1 MDAGVPC
8 SGQHSR
14 GDQLL
19 FHLLHL
25 LPVLAW
31 FPSHFTADVAHLEA
45 SKWGSSDVLV
55 TCFYVKDKRRKE
67 KQDIVGDNNGF
78 LSSSPWMSGMME
90 TGFSDSRRC
99 NLSHRNRGEKFKRE
113 QLSIVVFTNVSNLI
127 RTPEFQIQ
135 AGHDLTTRIQVTMR
149 KQCEYS
155 NFQKHQKN
163 VLRPLLHPNE
173 RLLIP
178 LCTILPR
185 SLAPFD
191 RLRNTISYIMTYV
204 NWTTET

>member
-78 LSSSPWMSGMME
+78 LSSSPWMCGMME

-99 NLSHRNRGEKFKRE
+99 NLSHRNLEEKFKRE
-113 QLSIVVFTNVSNLI
+113 QLSIVVSSFPQMFQTLYAHQNSRSRPVTIWPHGFKWRWENNANIPISKSTKKRFATTASPKRALI
-127 RTPEFQIQ
+127 N
-135 AGHDLTTRIQVTMR
+135 TTVYYIA
-149 KQCEYS
+149 
-155 NFQKHQKN
+155 
-163 VLRPLLHPNE
+163 
-173 RLLIP
+173 
-178 LCTILPR
+178 TIACPVR
-185 SLAPFD
+185 SL
-191 RLRNTISYIMTYV
+191 T
-204 NWTTET
+204 